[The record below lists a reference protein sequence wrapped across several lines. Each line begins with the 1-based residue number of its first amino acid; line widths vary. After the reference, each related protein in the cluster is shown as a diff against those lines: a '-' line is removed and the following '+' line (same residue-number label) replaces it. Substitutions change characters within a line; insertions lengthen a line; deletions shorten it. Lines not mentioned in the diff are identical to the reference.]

1 VVGLAVIGVAC
12 GGGPAGLRHHVERGE
27 TLYRIGKAYGVSDQE
42 IARVNG
48 IHDPNRIEVGQ
59 ELVIPHATRPVPVNV
74 VTPEQA
80 RDDRPTMPE
89 LPTGSQPFVWPVA
102 GGSILS
108 DFGPRGET
116 HHDGIDIACALG
128 SPVRAARTG
137 NVLYSDRLRGYGNL
151 IILEHGEGYVTV
163 YAHNRENLV
172 RTGVQVRQG
181 DVIATVGESGKTS
194 GANLHFE
201 VRKDNVARNP
211 LYFLPPLTT
220 ARASVVEKAP

>member
-1 VVGLAVIGVAC
+1 VVGLVLVGVAC
-12 GGGPAGLRHHVERGE
+12 GGPAGLRHRVERGE
-27 TLYRIGKAYGVSDQE
+27 TLYRIGKAYGISDRE
-42 IARVNG
+42 LARVNG
-48 IHDPNRIEVGQ
+48 IADPNRIEVGQ
-59 ELVIPHATRPVPVNV
+59 QLVIPHATHAVPVNV

-80 RDDRPTMPE
+80 RGDRPTMPE
-89 LPTGSQPFVWPVA
+89 LPTGPQPFVWPVE
-102 GGSILS
+102 GGTVTS

-116 HHDGIDIACALG
+116 NHDGIDISCALG
-128 SPVRAARTG
+128 TPVRAARTG

-151 IILEHGEGYVTV
+151 IIIEHGEGYVTV

-181 DVIATVGESGKTS
+181 DVIATVGESGKTES
-194 GANLHFE
+194 ANLHFE

-220 ARASVVEKAP
+220 ARASVVEKRP